1 MASVRE
7 IAKQL
12 GVSAATVSRAMNNHP
27 LVAEDV
33 RQRVIVAMNRSRY
46 VPTVGRRETMNIAFA
61 YTGVASIGSPFDA
74 ALMQGMSDR
83 MEQCGFDLMVLDLRR
98 AMLPREN
105 YTQMFLRKGIRAA
118 VLRTTADTMDICRQI
133 AAEGFPALV
142 VGYHFDEPEVN
153 YIYSNSYAGSCEAM
167 SHLVDLGHTRI
178 AISLHVVD
186 DSDHTDRLNAWQ
198 YVMKQNKLAVPDK
211 FVIRAP
217 ASLEG
222 GAQLVRRIAGMVPRP
237 TAVYIADPL
246 VAVGAIAEAR
256 QMGWD
261 IPRDLSIVG
270 FDDSELRYMV
280 YPKLTAVCQDAR
292 AVGQEAFELINRLLG
307 VSGDEATETVFRRTL
322 ATHFEVNGSTAPP
335 GKSSL

>member
-7 IAKQL
+7 IARQL

-33 RQRVIVAMNRSRY
+33 RQRVILAMNRSRY

-61 YTGVASIGSPFDA
+61 YTGEASIGSPFDA
-74 ALMQGMSDR
+74 ALMQGMTDR

-118 VLRTTADTMDICRQI
+118 VLRTTAATTNLCREI
-133 AAEGFPALV
+133 AGEGFPAIV

-153 YIYSNSYAGSCEAM
+153 YIYSNSYSGSCDAIT
-167 SHLVDLGHTRI
+167 HLVDLGHTHI
-178 AISLHVVD
+178 AISLHVVE
-186 DSDHTDRLNAWQ
+186 DSDHTDRLNAWKHVLRQ
-198 YVMKQNKLAVPDK
+198 HNIPALDK
-211 FVIRAP
+211 FIIRAP
-217 ASLEG
+217 ATLDG
-222 GAQLVRRIAGMVPRP
+222 GSQLIRRIAAMSPRP

-246 VAVGAIAEAR
+246 VAVGAISEAR
-256 QMGWD
+256 QMNWS
-261 IPRDLSIVG
+261 IPGHLSIVG
-270 FDDSELRYMV
+270 FDDSDIRFMV

-292 AVGQEAFELINRLLG
+292 AVGQEAFDTINRLLNI
-307 VSGDEATETVFRRTL
+307 SGEEAKTTVFRRTL
-322 ATHFEVNGSTAPP
+322 ATHFEVNGSTAAP
-335 GKSSL
+335 GKASL